1 MFKVTITWMQCEL
14 ANLIELLRS
23 YPLSRKY
30 ETHRNSGFRYIH
42 YGDIHTGIANV
53 INEENN
59 LPCIL
64 EGKYRTLKKDD
75 IILADASEDYQGI
88 AWPAVLNINPDENIV
103 AGLHTIALRPKANID
118 SLFMYYT
125 FLTTDF
131 RKFGYRMGTGMKV
144 FGITSNNLLKY
155 NFNMPS
161 KIDEQIKIRSIIDFI
176 NNVITLEQE
185 KLNLILKMKHVFLR
199 KVYSTKANDN
209 MVLCKLN
216 NYISK
221 KGKINKENKEY
232 IVSSVNNKKG
242 FINQSE
248 QFESTRLNNLDKST
262 YRIIEPKDFAYNPSR
277 INVGSIGYNDTDNI
291 LIVSPL
297 YIVFRLND
305 EINDRYFYYYTQTE
319 KFLYEVNRNTE
330 GSVRQSLTF
339 ENMGNINIPI
349 PNNYQTQLL
358 ISQYFK
364 KIDNIIFITEQKIN
378 RCKKIKTY
386 LLQSLFV

>member
-1 MFKVTITWMQCEL
+1 GGGTPSTK
-14 ANLIELLRS
+14 IED
-23 YPLSRKY
+23 YWD
-30 ETHRNSGFRYIH
+30 
-42 YGDIHTGIANV
+42 GDINWFTPSEIGNNIYAYSSIRKITKIGLKNSSAKILPKNKTILFTSRAGIGDTAILKNDAATNQGFQSLIVKENV
-53 INEENN
+53 DIYF
-59 LPCIL
+59 LYSMAPFI
-64 EGKYRTLKKDD
+64 KKEA
-75 IILADASEDYQGI
+75 IRRASG
-88 AWPAVLNINPDENIV
+88 
-103 AGLHTIALRPKANID
+103 
-118 SLFMYYT
+118 ST
-125 FLTTDF
+125 FLEISVTE
-131 RKFGYRMGTGMKV
+131 MK
-144 FGITSNNLLKY
+144 
-155 NFNMPS
+155 
-161 KIDEQIKIRSIIDFI
+161 KIKLYIPNVYEQKKIGKLIQILDRI
-176 NNVITLEQE
+176 ITLEQE
-185 KLNLILKMKHVFLR
+185 KLNHILEIKHAFLR

-209 MVLCKLN
+209 MILFKMN
-216 NYISK
+216 KYISK

-262 YRIIEPKDFAYNPSR
+262 YRIIDPKDFAYNPSR
-277 INVGSIGYNDTDNI
+277 INVGSIGYNDTDNT

-305 EINDRYFYYYTQTE
+305 EINDKYFYYYTQTE

-349 PNNYQTQLL
+349 PNNYQIQLL

>member
-1 MFKVTITWMQCEL
+1 MEKQIHKGSLKLKTTWMQRPINEL
-14 ANLIELLRS
+14 ATI
-23 YPLSRKY
+23 
-30 ETHRNSGFRYIH
+30 HSGRDYKH
-42 YGDIHTGIANV
+42 
-53 INEENN
+53 
-59 LPCIL
+59 
-64 EGKYRTLKKDD
+64 LKKGKIPVYGTGGYMTSVDEA
-75 IILADASEDYQGI
+75 LSTTDAVGI
-88 AWPAVLNINPDENIV
+88 GRKGTINKPQFLSAPFWTVDTLFFITAKDELDLVFFYYLIQNINWQRYDESTGVPSLSKKTIENIKVKIPKIEEQKLIGKILKNLDENI
-103 AGLHTIALRPKANID
+103 IA
-118 SLFMYYT
+118 
-125 FLTTDF
+125 
-131 RKFGYRMGTGMKV
+131 
-144 FGITSNNLLKY
+144 
-155 NFNMPS
+155 
-161 KIDEQIKIRSIIDFI
+161 
-176 NNVITLEQE
+176 LEQE
-185 KLNLILKMKHVFLR
+185 KLNHILEIKHAFLR

-209 MVLCKLN
+209 MILFKMN
-216 NYISK
+216 KYISK

-262 YRIIEPKDFAYNPSR
+262 YRIIDPKDFAYNPSR
-277 INVGSIGYNDTDNI
+277 INVGSIGYNDTDNT

-305 EINDRYFYYYTQTE
+305 EINDKYFYYYTQTE

-349 PNNYQTQLL
+349 PNNYQIQLL